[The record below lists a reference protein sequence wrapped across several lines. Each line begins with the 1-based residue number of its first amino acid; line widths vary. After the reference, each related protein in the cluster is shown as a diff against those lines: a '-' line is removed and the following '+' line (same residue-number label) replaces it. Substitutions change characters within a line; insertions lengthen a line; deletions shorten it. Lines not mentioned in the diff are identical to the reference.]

1 MKITMVGSGYVGLVS
16 GACFSDFG
24 FEVTCVDR
32 DPELIKQLKSG
43 KPHIFEAGLEAMTQ
57 KNIYYKRLKFTD
69 DLGQAVRDSDLIF
82 IAVGTPS
89 GEDGSADLSSVY
101 DVAEEIGRSING
113 YKVIINKSTA
123 PVGTGR
129 KIKKII
135 ESEIQKRGV
144 EIDFDMV
151 SNPEFLR
158 QGTAVY
164 DFTHTDR
171 VVIGAESE
179 KAIELM
185 KEAYRVLYLN
195 ETPFLIVDIE
205 TAELVKYASNAFL
218 ATKIS
223 FVNELSE
230 LCEKVGANI
239 QQVSKGMG
247 MDKRIG
253 EKFLHAGPGYGGSC
267 FPKDTRALYYTANLH
282 GVKLGIVK
290 AGIQANERQKDRMSK
305 KIMAAMGE
313 LKGKKIAVLGL
324 SFKNNTDDDR
334 GSPAV
339 HIIRD
344 LYRAGAIVKAYDPQ
358 AVPKARK
365 TLENAGIEIEYAKDE
380 YQAAEGAD
388 ALVIATEWNQF
399 RSLDLNRIKEIL
411 AGNYFFDLRNIYPPE
426 AMRERGFEYYSVGRS

>member
-1 MKITMVGSGYVGLVS
+1 MKIAMIGSGYVGLVS

-24 FEVTCVDR
+24 FEVTCVDQ
-32 DPELIKQLKSG
+32 DAELVKKLQSG
-43 KPHIFEAGLEAMTQ
+43 KPHIFKAGLEAMMQ
-57 KNIYYKRLKFTD
+57 KNIYYKRLNFTD

-89 GEDGSADLSSVY
+89 EEDGSADLSSVY
-101 DVAEEIGRSING
+101 EVAEEIGRTIDG
-113 YKVIINKSTA
+113 YKVIINKSTV
-123 PVGTGR
+123 PVGTGQ
-129 KIKKII
+129 KVKKIVK
-135 ESEIQKRGV
+135 EEIQKRGLD
-144 EIDFDMV
+144 IGFDVV

-267 FPKDTRALYYTANLH
+267 FPKDTRALCYSANLY
-282 GVKLGIVK
+282 GVKLGVVK
-290 AGIQANERQKDRMSK
+290 AGIHANERQKDRMSK
-305 KIMAAMGE
+305 KIMDAMGE
-313 LKGKKIAVLGL
+313 VKGKKIAILGL
-324 SFKNNTDDDR
+324 AFKNNTDDDR

-339 HIIRD
+339 HIVRD
-344 LYRAGAIVKAYDPQ
+344 LCRAGVRIKAYDPQ
-358 AVPKARK
+358 AIPKAKK
-365 TLENAGIEIEYAKDE
+365 TLEAAGINIEYAKDE
-380 YQAAEGAD
+380 YDAAEGAD

-399 RSLDLNRIKEIL
+399 RSLDLDRIKDLL
-411 AGNYFFDLRNIYPPE
+411 AGNCFFDLRNIYPPE
-426 AMRERGFEYYSVGRS
+426 AMRERGFEYHSVGRP

>member
-1 MKITMVGSGYVGLVS
+1 MKIAMIGSGYVGLVS

-24 FEVTCVDR
+24 FEVTCVDN
-32 DPELIKQLKSG
+32 DAELIKQLQAG
-43 KPHIFEAGLEAMTQ
+43 KPHIFEAGLEDMMQ
-57 KNIYYKRLKFTD
+57 KNIYYKRLSFTD
-69 DLGQAVRDSDLIF
+69 NLGEAVRNSDLIF

-101 DVAEEIGRSING
+101 EVAKEIGRSING
-113 YKVIINKSTA
+113 YKVVINKSTV
-123 PVGTGR
+123 PVGTGQ

-135 ESEIQKRGV
+135 KDEIQKRG
-144 EIDFDMV
+144 EDIDFDVV

-158 QGTAVY
+158 QGTGVY

-247 MDKRIG
+247 MDGRIG

-267 FPKDTRALYYTANLH
+267 FPKDTRALYYTAELH
-282 GVKLGIVK
+282 GVELGVVK
-290 AGIQANERQKDRMSK
+290 AGILANERQKDRMSE
-305 KIMAAMGE
+305 KIIDKMGGVE
-313 LKGKKIAVLGL
+313 NKKIAFLGL
-324 SFKNNTDDDR
+324 AFKNNTDDDR

-339 HIIRD
+339 HIIRE
-344 LYRAGAIVKAYDPQ
+344 LYRAGALIKAYDPQ
-358 AVPKARK
+358 AVPKAKK

-426 AMRERGFEYYSVGRS
+426 AMRERGFEYHSVGRP